1 MEHCQPSKMLI
12 YVKNKAFPLKTFVVS
27 VLPGDR
33 VARIRAQLL
42 HILYE
47 LGKDNHQFRLRY
59 NGQIMRDA
67 YPVRDYDI
75 TDNAVVT
82 MIPMGKSKDLLM
94 EIRSTNSSMNSDYS
108 VQSQLGS
115 VRAALEKE
123 VATFDRR
130 ESWLSTFKA
139 VLYLHCLLAILAV
152 LTTRWYSA
160 IWLGLFC
167 VLALLFVPTYSR
179 LGGFVGNTSHIR
191 QIFCLVS
198 GIVTLLCLV
207 MALYFSAWEWI
218 SISNNDCTDWMLKG
232 SCSHRNMYTAIFFTL
247 HSLLLI
253 LTSILSW
260 LLLRNFR
267 VEVGDL
273 IEEYLVHERDVE
285 QVMNAARSGKT
296 KEQRIA
302 ACDLAALAA
311 SCDDNKFLIVAEGGL
326 EVLTRLAMSRDDV
339 TQEHAVEA
347 LSEIL
352 TIPSIQDTFVESGGV
367 GTLMAVLH
375 SPSPRAMQEAAGA
388 IYTIVADSEENKVT
402 VVADRGLEDL
412 CHAAQNGT
420 LTCQRTVSCIMLELA
435 FNTEIRAV
443 MASRRGPVRTLV
455 ELSSTNDTETL
466 RFTLQTLELLAIE
479 NADVI
484 CAQVELLESLIQV
497 PFKTMDER
505 LYLLASK
512 ILLYFAE
519 NPTACEQLLRRPRL
533 HESLMAMVHTHNAVL
548 QKVVVKMVHCML
560 ESPPLRNKVKDSKLD
575 GVLEYVRDHAADHDA
590 WDMAD
595 ECLHLMASD
604 PLSDLPT
611 LSTMEKLNK
620 MKDKEGSFGSRSS
633 LGSEVK
639 GESSGSS
646 TDDIKK
652 GLR

>member
-1 MEHCQPSKMLI
+1 MLI
-12 YVKNKAFPLKTFVVS
+12 YVKNRAFPLKTFVVS

-47 LGKDNHQFRLRY
+47 LGKDHHQFRLRY
-59 NGQIMRDA
+59 NGQIMRDS
-67 YPVRDYDI
+67 YPICDYNI
-75 TDNAVVT
+75 TDNNVVT

-94 EIRSTNSSMNSDYS
+94 EIRSTSSSVTSDLS
-108 VQSQLGS
+108 VQSQLSS
-115 VRAALEKE
+115 VKVALEKE

-130 ESWLSTFKA
+130 EKWLSTFKA
-139 VLYLHCLLAILAV
+139 ILYLHCLVAILAV
-152 LTTRWYSA
+152 LTTRWYAA

-167 VLALLFVPTYSR
+167 ALALFFVPTYSR

-191 QIFCLVS
+191 QLFCLVS
-198 GIVTLLCLV
+198 GIVTLMCLV
-207 MALYFSAWEWI
+207 VALFFSAWEWI
-218 SISNNDCTDWMLKG
+218 SLSNNDCSDWMLSG

-247 HSLLLI
+247 HSLLLV
-253 LTSILSW
+253 LTSVLSW

-285 QVMNAARSGKT
+285 QVMNAARSGKA
-296 KEQRIA
+296 KEMRIA

-326 EVLTRLAMSRDDV
+326 EVLTSLALSRDDV
-339 TQEHAVEA
+339 IQEHAVEA
-347 LSEIL
+347 LSEVL
-352 TIPSIQDTFVESGGV
+352 TIPSVQDTFVESGGV

-388 IYTIVADSEENKVT
+388 IYTIVADSEENKAT
-402 VVADRGLEDL
+402 VAADRGLDDL

-435 FNTEIRAV
+435 FNPDIRAI
-443 MASRRGPVRTLV
+443 MASRRGIVRTLV
-455 ELSSTNDTETL
+455 ELCSSNDTDTL

-484 CAQVELLESLIQV
+484 CAQEELLQCLTRL

-519 NPTACEQLLRRPRL
+519 NPTACDELLRQPSL
-533 HESLMAMVHTHNAVL
+533 HDALMAMVRTHNAVL

-560 ESPPLRNKVKDSKLD
+560 ESPPLRHRAIAGKLD
-575 GVLEYVRDHAADHDA
+575 TVLEHVRDHAADHDA

-595 ECLHLMASD
+595 ECLHLMTSN
-604 PLSDLPT
+604 PLHDLPT

-620 MKDKEGSFGSRSS
+620 MKVKDGSFGSRSS
-633 LGSEVK
+633 LGSEGK
-639 GESSGSS
+639 GGSSGGS
-646 TDDIKK
+646 TDDMKK
-652 GLR
+652 GLP